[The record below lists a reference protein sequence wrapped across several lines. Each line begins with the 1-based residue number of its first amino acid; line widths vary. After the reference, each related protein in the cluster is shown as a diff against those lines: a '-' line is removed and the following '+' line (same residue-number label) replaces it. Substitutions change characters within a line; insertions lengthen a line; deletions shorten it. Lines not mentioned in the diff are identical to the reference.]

1 MERGSTCAFPVKE
14 CVRSKMMATLRSI
27 CYGRLELLE
36 SGLPNAFR
44 REGVVVYIGLCNTI
58 IAHKSYANNT
68 LHHISNIE
76 VFIIATIIFNYFI
89 AQ

>member
-1 MERGSTCAFPVKE
+1 MCALQDDGDTEEHMLWQAGAAGERA
-14 CVRSKMMATLRSI
+14 A
-27 CYGRLELLE
+27 
-36 SGLPNAFR
+36 NAFR

-76 VFIIATIIFNYFI
+76 VFIIATIIFNYFF